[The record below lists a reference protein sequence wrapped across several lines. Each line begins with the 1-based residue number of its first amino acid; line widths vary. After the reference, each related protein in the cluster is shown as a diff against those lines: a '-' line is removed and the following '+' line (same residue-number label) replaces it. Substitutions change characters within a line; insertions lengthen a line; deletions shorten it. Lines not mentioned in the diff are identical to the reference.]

1 MFKACRK
8 SSGMRDEQPSHIDL
22 FSGIGG
28 FALAARACGY
38 AQSVFCERDEF
49 CQSILR
55 HHWPGTPIIGD
66 VRDFDGSRHKGARLL
81 SGGFPCQPFSRA
93 NADRQGTED
102 ADRYLWPEMHRII
115 YEARPT
121 YVLAEN
127 VSGLLDIEGGM
138 VLETVLTDMEAE
150 GYDVLPFIIPASA
163 KGALHRR
170 DRLWICG
177 RLRSHRKE
185 VVKFRE
191 SEPPH
196 RQVCDAGQVR
206 EVLAR
211 PRDTE
216 ERHSRDVANTN
227 QVNADSGRHGASQ
240 ILKQEPPSLQGS
252 KRYRAKKD
260 AAYPQS
266 KGTEPNHRRVGQWA
280 QGASVGEKPD
290 TLKDATHPHQVR
302 SQGEWPNCQEEG
314 QAGLCCGGEVKD
326 TESGLG
332 FMAYGIPSGIL
343 GHQGWGR
350 EPEDLPRV
358 SVDIKMRSQ
367 KLSAL
372 GNAIV
377 PQVAEEI
384 IRHFTM

>member
-1 MFKACRK
+1 MSNPATLTSSVALEDSPLQLELAGMPRASSVSVTNSANQSCATTGLAPQSSETLGISTAADTRAQGYLAEAFPASHFPERTLTDKERRTLTDTSGLRCIESFMKLAQPTCWQRMFLGSLILKGGWFSKLCSLTWRLKATTCSRLLFQLVPK
-8 SSGMRDEQPSHIDL
+8 VHSIDVTD
-22 FSGIGG
+22 
-28 FALAARACGY
+28 CGY
-38 AQSVFCERDEF
+38 AE
-49 CQSILR
+49 
-55 HHWPGTPIIGD
+55 
-66 VRDFDGSRHKGARLL
+66 GS
-81 SGGFPCQPFSRA
+81 
-93 NADRQGTED
+93 
-102 ADRYLWPEMHRII
+102 
-115 YEARPT
+115 
-121 YVLAEN
+121 
-127 VSGLLDIEGGM
+127 
-138 VLETVLTDMEAE
+138 
-150 GYDVLPFIIPASA
+150 
-163 KGALHRR
+163 
-170 DRLWICG
+170 G
-177 RLRSHRKE
+177 RKRSHRKE

-196 RQVCDAGQVR
+196 RQGCDAGQVR

-266 KGTEPNHRRVGQWA
+266 KGTEPNHRRVGQGA
-280 QGASVGEKPD
+280 QGASGGEKPD